1 MFIDVDVNSSAN
13 LGESLLIRRNEKL
26 YKVMKS
32 IAEIDLN
39 CSDNI
44 IDAFGDAYEYLMRM
58 YAGSAGKSDGE
69 FFYHARGKISTA
81 PKPKLK
87 CFLGAQDFAL

>member
-1 MFIDVDVNSSAN
+1 MFNDIDVNSSTN
-13 LGESLLIRRNEKL
+13 LGENSLIKHNEKL

-32 IAEIDLN
+32 IAEFDLN
-39 CSDNI
+39 YSDNT

-69 FFYHARGKISTA
+69 FFLPCKR
-81 PKPKLK
+81 
-87 CFLGAQDFAL
+87 

>member
-1 MFIDVDVNSSAN
+1 MFSDVDVNPSAN

-32 IAEIDLN
+32 IAELDLN
-39 CSDNI
+39 YSDNT

-69 FFYHARGKISTA
+69 FFLPCKR
-81 PKPKLK
+81 
-87 CFLGAQDFAL
+87 